1 MKVIF
6 LPNNTSSLVSRHV
19 PALRQQG
26 VEAVGYNFAPLK
38 INDTEFVN
46 NWPREGKFLKLKKVK
61 FLFHFVSDLLSSDVI
76 HWMYAGNSRLTKIAL
91 LFIRLLSKKKFVELS
106 GTDIRSL
113 EKLCEDVPFFNFDKF
128 SDNFKR
134 QMGTESSSLETHS
147 RFSKAGFIPIPSY
160 PELIDYIRPEF
171 FPKYHLIS
179 RVVDL
184 QRLTPFKSQN
194 TKPLIVHAPSNPEIK
209 GTEYINKAA
218 ERLVAEGLADYRLVT
233 GLSHSEAMEL
243 LRNSDIIVDQ
253 LMVGEYGVLAIE
265 GMALE
270 KTVVCFIRPKVLKY
284 YEEHFE
290 GFPIVNAN
298 IQNIYEVL
306 KDLCLSNE
314 KRQSYSSLARVFAE
328 RYHDRDKNASRL
340 IEIYK
345 S

>member
-19 PALRQQG
+19 PALRKKG

-38 INDTEFVN
+38 INDLDYVN
-46 NWPREGKFLKLKKVK
+46 NWPREGKYLKLKKII
-61 FLFHFVSDLLSSDVI
+61 FLFQFVSDLLSSDVI

-91 LFIRLLSKKKFVELS
+91 LFIRFLNKKKFVELS

-113 EKLCEDVPFFNFDKF
+113 EKLCEDVPFFDFDQF

-134 QMGTESSSLETHS
+134 QMGTESSSLETHI
-147 RFSKAGFIPIPSY
+147 RFSKAGFTPIPSY
-160 PELIDYIRPEF
+160 PELIDYIKPEF
-171 FPKYHLIS
+171 FPEYHLIS

-184 QRLTPFKSQN
+184 QELQPSPSDN
-194 TKPLIVHAPSNPEIK
+194 SKPLIVHAPSNPEIK
-209 GTEYINKAA
+209 GTKYINEAA

-233 GLSHSEAMEL
+233 NLSHAEAMAL
-243 LRNSDIIVDQ
+243 LRKSDIIVDQ

-265 GMALE
+265 GMALQ
-270 KTVVCFIRPKVLKY
+270 KTVVCFMRPKVLAY
-284 YEEHFE
+284 YETNFE
-290 GFPIVNAN
+290 EFPIVNAN
-298 IQNIYEVL
+298 ILNIYDVL
-306 KDLCLSNE
+306 KDLCLSQE
-314 KRQSYSSLARVFAE
+314 KRKLASEKSLRFAQ
-328 RYHDRDKNASRL
+328 RYHDRNTNASRL